1 MKLRLLIIVAM
12 CSVTFNAIA
21 AEPCLTY
28 STTVTLSGKIT
39 KRTFYGPPNYG
50 EDLATDSHET
60 QVLLLLP
67 KPICVDENKIEY
79 YDAEKNQ
86 LELTL
91 VPLGKIEVI
100 NYMGKQVTVHGKL
113 FHAHTGHHHT
123 PVLVEVLSIE

>member
-12 CSVTFNAIA
+12 CSVTFHAIA
-21 AEPCLTY
+21 AEPCLSY
-28 STTVTLSGKIT
+28 STPVTLSGKIT

-50 EDLATDSHET
+50 EDPATDSRET

-79 YDAEKNQ
+79 YEAEKNQ

-91 VPLGKIEVI
+91 VPLGKVKFKNHI
-100 NYMGKQVTVHGKL
+100 GKQVTVHGKL

-123 PVLVEVLSIE
+123 SVLVEVLSIE